1 MKNALKICFLVLI
14 FSICFMP
21 YGGAPVFS
29 AAYAEASANSGAHLS
44 GQSCQADN
52 GCALQKVAAPV
63 TDYYIQQSDG
73 NSGYF
78 RSFKPE
84 KTRTFENNAQS
95 TAFSDAQKK
104 LDAVFYPPY
113 LCACSVRCISLSK
126 FKKLTIYRQTVL

>member
-29 AAYAEASANSGAHLS
+29 AAYADVGANSDALLS
-44 GQSCQADN
+44 GLSCQADD
-52 GCALQKVAAPV
+52 GYALRKSAAPV

-73 NSGYF
+73 NACYF

-84 KTRTFENNAQS
+84 KTRTLENNAQS

>member
-1 MKNALKICFLVLI
+1 MKHALKICFLVLI

-21 YGGAPVFS
+21 YGGTPVFS
-29 AAYAEASANSGAHLS
+29 AAYADVGANSDALLS
-44 GQSCQADN
+44 GQSCQAY
-52 GCALQKVAAPV
+52 GSILRKTAAPV
-63 TDYYIQQSDG
+63 ADYYIQQSDG

-84 KTRTFENNAQS
+84 KMRTFENNAQS
-95 TAFSDAQKK
+95 AAHSDAQKK

>member
-14 FSICFMP
+14 FSICFVP

-29 AAYAEASANSGAHLS
+29 AAYAEAGANSGAHLS
-44 GQSCQADN
+44 GQSCQAY
-52 GCALQKVAAPV
+52 GSILRKTAAPV
-63 TDYYIQQSDG
+63 ADYYIQQSDG

-78 RSFKPE
+78 RSLKSE
-84 KTRTFENNAQS
+84 KTRTFENNTQS

-126 FKKLTIYRQTVL
+126 FKKLTIRRQTVL

>member
-1 MKNALKICFLVLI
+1 
-14 FSICFMP
+14 MP
-21 YGGAPVFS
+21 YGGVPSVNFGTRFAGQAYGSILSKAVAPT
-29 AAYAEASANSGAHLS
+29 A
-44 GQSCQADN
+44 
-52 GCALQKVAAPV
+52 
-63 TDYYIQQSDG
+63 DYYIQQSDG

-84 KTRTFENNAQS
+84 KTRTLENNAQS
-95 TAFSDAQKK
+95 TTFSDAQKK

>member
-21 YGGAPVFS
+21 YGGAPAMF
-29 AAYAEASANSGAHLS
+29 AAYADVGANSDALLS
-44 GQSCQADN
+44 GQSCQTDN
-52 GCALQKVAAPV
+52 GYALRKSAAPV
-63 TDYYIQQSDG
+63 ADYYIQQSDG

>member
-1 MKNALKICFLVLI
+1 MKHVLKICFLVLI
-14 FSICFMP
+14 FSICFVP
-21 YGGAPVFS
+21 YGGTPAMF
-29 AAYAEASANSGAHLS
+29 AAYADVSANSDALLS
-44 GQSCQADN
+44 GHSCQADD
-52 GCALQKVAAPV
+52 GYALRKTAAPV
-63 TDYYIQQSDG
+63 ADYYIQQSDG
-73 NSGYF
+73 NACCF

>member
-1 MKNALKICFLVLI
+1 MKHALKIYFLVLI
-14 FSICFMP
+14 FSISFMP
-21 YGGAPVFS
+21 YGSVPAV
-29 AAYAEASANSGAHLS
+29 YAGSGANSGARF
-44 GQSCQADN
+44 SCQADD
-52 GCALQKVAAPV
+52 GYALRKSAAPV
-63 TDYYIQQSDG
+63 ADYYIQQSDG

-104 LDAVFYPPY
+104 LDAIFYPPY

>member
-21 YGGAPVFS
+21 YGGVPSVNFGTRFAGQAYGSILSKAVAPT
-29 AAYAEASANSGAHLS
+29 A
-44 GQSCQADN
+44 
-52 GCALQKVAAPV
+52 
-63 TDYYIQQSDG
+63 DYYIQQSDG
-73 NSGYF
+73 NACCF
-78 RSFKPE
+78 RSLKSE
-84 KTRTFENNAQS
+84 KTRTFENNVQNA
-95 TAFSDAQKK
+95 ALSDAQKK

>member
-29 AAYAEASANSGAHLS
+29 AAYAEAGANSGAHLS
-44 GQSCQADN
+44 GQSCQADD
-52 GCALQKVAAPV
+52 GYALQKVAAPV
-63 TDYYIQQSDG
+63 ADYYIQQSDG
-73 NSGYF
+73 NACCF

-95 TAFSDAQKK
+95 AAHSDAQKK
-104 LDAVFYPPY
+104 LDAIFYPPY